1 MSDSSQHAYLSLLA
15 PLISKV
21 IKKESDNAIQS
32 QGDNCWAPAKAFNA
46 IGLASHSQQIILF
59 IRPSQHNKWAGLKC
73 QQNRRYDTVC
83 WIIIINAEPVIEN
96 YLAKCW
102 SANWLRLPLLIMLIP
117 TERHSQLIKSDV
129 AEIRLDTVT
138 IWKASMPICTSCL
151 HAMRKN
157 YLWHLTTSKKRIS
170 WLKTWFICMVYF
182 CWYMNNI
189 NCHKYNLFSDYLS
202 ILFTSTLMGRKDQ
215 VQRPVLGIFWI

>member
-1 MSDSSQHAYLSLLA
+1 MSDSSQHVYLSLLA
-15 PLISKV
+15 QLISKV

-59 IRPSQHNKWAGLKC
+59 IRPSQHNKWAALKC
-73 QQNRRYDTVC
+73 QLNRRYDTVC

-117 TERHSQLIKSDV
+117 TERHFQLIKSDV

-151 HAMRKN
+151 HAMREN
-157 YLWHLTTSKKRIS
+157 YL
-170 WLKTWFICMVYF
+170 
-182 CWYMNNI
+182 
-189 NCHKYNLFSDYLS
+189 
-202 ILFTSTLMGRKDQ
+202 
-215 VQRPVLGIFWI
+215 